1 MIDEDAAWVAD
12 VFAAQAAATLGQV
25 RELDGLR
32 QAMETREVIGQAM
45 GMIMMRYRLDAPA
58 AFAFLV
64 RVSTRSNIK
73 LRDVARHMIAEHR
86 RLIDQQRG
94 SSS

>member
-1 MIDEDAAWVAD
+1 
-12 VFAAQAAATLGQV
+12 
-25 RELDGLR
+25 
-32 QAMETREVIGQAM
+32 
-45 GMIMMRYRLDAPA
+45 
-58 AFAFLV
+58 
-64 RVSTRSNIK
+64 VSTRSNIK